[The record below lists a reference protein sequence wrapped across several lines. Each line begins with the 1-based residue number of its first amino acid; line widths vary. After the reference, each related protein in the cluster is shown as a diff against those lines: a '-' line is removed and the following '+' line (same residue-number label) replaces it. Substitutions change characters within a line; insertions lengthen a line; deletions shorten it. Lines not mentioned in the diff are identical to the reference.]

1 MKVIWV
7 ILISSLSLIAAPT
20 LIEQRIDASRQAIQ
34 KNGKDANAYNELAL
48 ALVRQARETAN
59 QARCVEA
66 EAPVAESLK
75 ISPSGF
81 DGRRA
86 RVAVR
91 LCEKRWAD
99 ALEEATALHN
109 QVMDDV
115 PTWGYIADA
124 QTALG
129 DYEAAGRAVQWMIN
143 MRQASPQALQRGA
156 ALREAYG
163 LNEPAL
169 DWLTS
174 ALRMTSATDVEERA
188 WLLTR
193 IAKLNR
199 MTGHTEPAEDAV
211 KQSLTLVPEYPWAL
225 TENALNLVARKRYSD
240 AVEVYQQRQR
250 VAPSVAGLYDLG
262 LALASAGKSEEAQRE
277 FAEFEKQAL
286 RLVNQPDNANL
297 DLIAYYSGAG
307 KNPQEAVRM
316 AQDRLTHQHDLDTL
330 VASAGAFA
338 ALGEWKEAGQQM
350 ALALKL
356 GAKNPTWLVE
366 AGRISRKAGDDTGA
380 RKYFQQ
386 ALEAAPSSPIS
397 EEVIQEL
404 VHTNASSL

>member
-156 ALREAYG
+156 SSY
-163 LNEPAL
+163 
-169 DWLTS
+169 
-174 ALRMTSATDVEERA
+174 
-188 WLLTR
+188 
-193 IAKLNR
+193 
-199 MTGHTEPAEDAV
+199 
-211 KQSLTLVPEYPWAL
+211 VPK
-225 TENALNLVARKRYSD
+225 AR
-240 AVEVYQQRQR
+240 
-250 VAPSVAGLYDLG
+250 L
-262 LALASAGKSEEAQRE
+262 
-277 FAEFEKQAL
+277 
-286 RLVNQPDNANL
+286 
-297 DLIAYYSGAG
+297 
-307 KNPQEAVRM
+307 
-316 AQDRLTHQHDLDTL
+316 
-330 VASAGAFA
+330 
-338 ALGEWKEAGQQM
+338 
-350 ALALKL
+350 
-356 GAKNPTWLVE
+356 
-366 AGRISRKAGDDTGA
+366 
-380 RKYFQQ
+380 
-386 ALEAAPSSPIS
+386 ALEAIRA
-397 EEVIQEL
+397 
-404 VHTNASSL
+404 